1 MHKQKSNK
9 GHSLCCAFCLLFVLS
24 VFLPPVASGQSLA
37 DAARKERDRQ
47 KQLKSVVVVNQGAT
61 AVTTAGTGSTLAAP
75 QVVKAPEL
83 KDNNG
88 RNEKYWRERFQK
100 ARDDAKRAEDRVT
113 LLDAKVKELNTA
125 LLQRSDIYNREYRL
139 GPEITQAQKDLEDA
153 RKADDEAKQ
162 RLTDLEDELHKAGG
176 PAGWAR

>member
-1 MHKQKSNK
+1 MTNSRTRAKARDYVLITL
-9 GHSLCCAFCLLFVLS
+9 LCLVPAA
-24 VFLPPVASGQSLA
+24 ASAQSLA

-61 AVTTAGTGSTLAAP
+61 TVTSAGTGSTLAAP
-75 QVVKAPEL
+75 QVVKPPEL

-88 RNEKYWRERFQK
+88 HNEKYWRERFQK
-100 ARDDAKRAEDRVT
+100 ARDDEKRAEARAV

-153 RKADDEAKQ
+153 RKDAGEAKQ
-162 RLTDLEDELHKAGG
+162 RLSDLEDELHKAGG